1 MLLNRLYR
9 HLLLPAVVPAVFFA
23 VAALP
28 VDALGCRNRGL
39 LAATIALVGSV
50 AGLGAASI
58 GLRGRM
64 RGDLRALWWS
74 ASALVLAIPAI
85 AIVLIAS

>member
-1 MLLNRLYR
+1 MNRLNR
-9 HLLLPAVVPAVFFA
+9 HLILPAVVPAAFFA

-28 VDALGCRNRGL
+28 VDALGCRNRSL
-39 LAATIALVGSV
+39 LAGAIALVGSLG
-50 AGLGAASI
+50 GLGASVI

-74 ASALVLAIPAI
+74 ASAVVLAIPAV
-85 AIVLIAS
+85 AIVFLAYR

>member
-1 MLLNRLYR
+1 
-9 HLLLPAVVPAVFFA
+9 
-23 VAALP
+23 
-28 VDALGCRNRGL
+28 
-39 LAATIALVGSV
+39 
-50 AGLGAASI
+50 
-58 GLRGRM
+58 M